1 MKAIRENILYA
12 SGSFTAYLFEGESF
26 NHPYHFHVENE
37 IVLILESNGK
47 LILGDHL
54 SEYKEGDIFVL
65 GENMPHS
72 FVCVADSPG
81 AKSLVIQFNNN
92 CFGEQFF
99 QLPEFRTINQ
109 MLEKSRY
116 GVKIVDEK
124 NQLRK
129 VIEETCN
136 SEGVKS
142 VISLLNLLHEISKLK
157 KVELISPNNS
167 YVDSNLETHKLN
179 AAIEWLDTN
188 YAQSVHLSEIA
199 KITNLSE
206 NGFCRAFK
214 KATGKTFLHYLSDK
228 RIHEAARLLIETE
241 HSITQIAFEVGFS
254 NISSFNRYFKKV
266 KGVSPTEFRKNLIS
280 YVGGE

>member
-37 IVLILESNGK
+37 IVLISKSCGK
-47 LILGDHL
+47 LIVGDHM

-72 FVCVADSPG
+72 FICEPDSEG
-81 AKSLVIQFNNN
+81 AESLVIQFNNN

-109 MLEKSRY
+109 MLKKSKY
-116 GVKIVDEK
+116 GVKIVGDEDR
-124 NQLRK
+124 LRK
-129 VIEETCN
+129 IIEETCQ
-136 SEGVKS
+136 SDGVKS
-142 VISLLNLLHEISKLK
+142 VINLLNLLYEISQLERM
-157 KVELISPNNS
+157 ELISPNNS
-167 YVDSNLETHKLN
+167 YTATNLESHKLN
-179 AAIEWLDTN
+179 AAIEWLDVN
-188 YAQSVHLSEIA
+188 YSQSVHLAEIA

-206 NGFCRAFK
+206 NAFCRAFK
-214 KATGKTFLHYLSDK
+214 KATGKTFLQYLSDT
-228 RIHEAARLLIETE
+228 RVHEAARLLIETE
-241 HSITQIAFEVGFS
+241 RSITQIAYEVGFS

-266 KGVSPTEFRKNLIS
+266 KDLSPSEFRKDMS
-280 YVGGE
+280 GYVDE